1 MGHTPIDNQSLRR
14 NQMGWG
20 MGQRVLIESF
30 LLFTFLF
37 VSKLFLIP
45 YLCSPKIT
53 FRLPAIGRYPALRPE
68 FLEGRI
74 NLLTNKTFM
83 ATDNLQAY
91 ELMVIF
97 TPVLAEDDYK
107 GAQKKFADFITENG
121 GKITNQNAW
130 GLRSLAY
137 PIEKKTTGLYWV
149 VEYQAATDVNAK
161 MEIQMNRD
169 ENVMRHMITRLDK
182 YAVIY
187 NNRKRNKLSEVETA
201 AS

>member
-1 MGHTPIDNQSLRR
+1 
-14 NQMGWG
+14 
-20 MGQRVLIESF
+20 
-30 LLFTFLF
+30 
-37 VSKLFLIP
+37 
-45 YLCSPKIT
+45 
-53 FRLPAIGRYPALRPE
+53 LRPE